1 MRILFVDGTSM
12 DYTATTPAQRPLGGM
27 QSALCYLACTLA
39 ARGHDVA
46 LFNRGNKT
54 PGVYGGVSCAG
65 FEALSPATLNS
76 FDVVVSISTGSLAF
90 RQQLGLIR
98 PLVLWTQHDTDRPAV
113 DALRDGV
120 ERYLWD
126 KIVLV
131 SQWQSDRYRAE
142 FKIKPEQ
149 ITILRNAV
157 APAFEKLHRDQPYF
171 FECDR
176 APVLY
181 YSSTPY
187 RGLDVLLAA
196 FPLIR
201 TLVPDCEARIY
212 SSMSVYQVPRKE
224 EEPYRPL
231 YELCRATDGVH
242 YVGSLGQTAL
252 AQAMTRLD
260 ILAYPNTYPET
271 SCITLMEAM
280 AGGCLMLCSALGALP
295 ETAAGF
301 ASLCEWPANET
312 KEQLAE
318 RYARFVAR
326 AIDDA
331 RRHPDIHAKR
341 IDAQRAFALK
351 SCSWSSRAAEW
362 EGLLSNLAGQRVR
375 ATAPRRNEPCPCGS
389 GERFKRCCGAAA

>member
-1 MRILFVDGTSM
+1 MRILFVDGTFM

-27 QSALCYLACTLA
+27 QSALCYLACALA
-39 ARGHDVA
+39 TRGHKVA

-76 FDVVVSISTGSLAF
+76 FDVVVSISTGSAAF
-90 RQQLGLIR
+90 RQQLGLTR

-113 DALRDGV
+113 AALRDGV

-126 KIVLV
+126 KIAVV
-131 SQWQSDRYRAE
+131 SQWQADRYQAD
-142 FKIKPEQ
+142 FKIKPVQ
-149 ITILRNAV
+149 MIVLRNAV
-157 APAFEKLHRDQPYF
+157 APAFEKVHRDQPYF
-171 FECDR
+171 FESDR

-187 RGLDVLLAA
+187 RGLDVLLRA

-201 TLVPDCEARIY
+201 ARVPGCEARIY
-212 SSMSVYQVPRKE
+212 SSMSVYQAPKE
-224 EEPYRPL
+224 EDEQYRPL
-231 YELCRATDGVH
+231 YDLCRTTEGVH

-260 ILAYPNTYPET
+260 VLAYPNTYPET

-280 AGGCLMLCSALGALP
+280 VGGCLMLSSALGALP

-301 ASLCEWPANET
+301 ASLCEWPANEP

-318 RYARFVAR
+318 RYAQFVVHT
-326 AIDDA
+326 IDDA
-331 RRHPDIHAKR
+331 RRHPDIYAKR

-362 EGLLSNLAGQRVR
+362 ETVLGNLAGQRAR
-375 ATAPRRNEPCPCGS
+375 TTMPRRNEPCPCGS